1 MRRNLFRGLL
11 LLLCVCLV
19 LTTAF
24 ADEPCDHDYALVAY
38 QPPRHRADG
47 FERYRCTKCGDEYE
61 NTLDRLPEPPVNWSY
76 DSLSNA
82 TSSTLTVFAGYYGM
96 DYQQKTVL
104 SVNDIINGCEMVTQS
119 FSYINRRPRVCYS
132 VGYGPRLL
140 DVLDYAG
147 VDCGS
152 IQAFQFGTAD
162 SGGNFYNQEEWTYS
176 SLYRSRYFFPDLS
189 VYFQEN
195 GEFSDSTAAEEGLE
209 WVEPMLAVWSTW
221 RTYDIGEEFC
231 LGDHSPNMS
240 AQNCFRLLYGQ
251 SWIGDASANTSA
263 KWCNAIFV
271 RYAGSPSISAGD
283 DLNLSVEKDKNGYQ
297 LRASVSAADSQ
308 LTELFSEAV
317 SWSSSDESV
326 VRVNSK
332 TGKITVVGEGKATI
346 TATTTV
352 GGMTVSD
359 SITVTVSKD
368 KENTGGGKGDGSGT
382 GDGTGTGDG
391 KGDGTGS
398 GKGDGTGTGSGSG
411 SGTGTGGT
419 KPVDGTGTGT
429 GKKPVTRPGAT
440 TTVEIL
446 PNASSGVTTPE
457 PEQDD
462 ASSGQLTIHEPEK
475 ITHGALRRIQTAGTP
490 GADTDSG
497 SAGGTSGG
505 STGGAALLLTGS
517 RTLLLTA
524 LAALALLLLGGLLKY
539 LQYRKELK

>member
-1 MRRNLFRGLL
+1 MRRNLLRSLL

-19 LTTAF
+19 LTTVF
-24 ADEPCDHDYALVAY
+24 AEEVCDHDYALVAY

-61 NTLDRLPEPPVNWSY
+61 NPLDRLPEPPVNWSY

-82 TSSTLTVFAGYYGM
+82 TSSTLTIFAGYYGM
-96 DYQQKTVL
+96 DYQQKIVL
-104 SVNDIINGCEMVTQS
+104 SVNDIINNCEMVTQS

-189 VYFQEN
+189 VYFQQD
-195 GEFSDSTAAEEGLE
+195 GEFSDSGAAEEGLE
-209 WVEPMLAVWSTW
+209 WVEPMLAIWSTW

-231 LGDHSPNMS
+231 LGDHSASMS

-251 SWIGDASANTSA
+251 SWIGEASANTSA

-271 RYAGSPSISAGD
+271 RYAGAPSVSAGE

-308 LTELFSEAV
+308 LTERFSDAV

-332 TGKITVVGEGKATI
+332 TGKITVVGEGKAII

-368 KENTGGGKGDGSGT
+368 KENTGGGTGDGSGK

-391 KGDGTGS
+391 KGDG
-398 GKGDGTGTGSGSG
+398 KGDGSGDTRPGDGSGSG
-411 SGTGTGGT
+411 E
-419 KPVDGTGTGT
+419 KPVNKPGNKPNKPGTAIS
-429 GKKPVTRPGAT
+429 V
-440 TTVEIL
+440 L
-446 PNASSGVTTPE
+446 PSAPSGVTAPE
-457 PEQDD
+457 KEPDGS
-462 ASSGQLTIHEPEK
+462 ASGQLTTREPEK

-490 GADTDSG
+490 GADAAPG
-497 SAGGTSGG
+497 SAGSTSGG
-505 STGGAALLLTGS
+505 STGGAALLLTDS

>member
-1 MRRNLFRGLL
+1 MRRNLLRSLL

-19 LTTAF
+19 LTTVF
-24 ADEPCDHDYALVAY
+24 AEEVCDHDYALVAY

-61 NTLDRLPEPPVNWSY
+61 NPLDRLPEPPVNWSY

-82 TSSTLTVFAGYYGM
+82 TSSTLTIFAGYYGM
-96 DYQQKTVL
+96 DYQQKIVL
-104 SVNDIINGCEMVTQS
+104 SVNDIINNCEMVTQS

-189 VYFQEN
+189 VYFQQD
-195 GEFSDSTAAEEGLE
+195 GEFSDSGAAEEGLE

-231 LGDHSPNMS
+231 LGDHSASMS

-251 SWIGDASANTSA
+251 SWIGEASANTSA

-271 RYAGSPSISAGD
+271 RYAGAPSVSAGE

-308 LTELFSEAV
+308 LTELFSDAV

-332 TGKITVVGEGKATI
+332 TGKITVVGEGKAII

-359 SITVTVSKD
+359 SITVTVSND
-368 KENTGGGKGDGSGT
+368 KENTGGGTGDGSGK

-391 KGDGTGS
+391 KGDG
-398 GKGDGTGTGSGSG
+398 KGDGSGDTRPGDGSGSG
-411 SGTGTGGT
+411 E
-419 KPVDGTGTGT
+419 KPVNKPGNKPNKPGTAIS
-429 GKKPVTRPGAT
+429 V
-440 TTVEIL
+440 L
-446 PNASSGVTTPE
+446 PSAPSGVTAPE
-457 PEQDD
+457 KEPDGS
-462 ASSGQLTIHEPEK
+462 ASGQLTTREPEK

-490 GADTDSG
+490 GADADPG
-497 SAGGTSGG
+497 SAGSTS
-505 STGGAALLLTGS
+505 GGAALLLTDS